1 MNTYT
6 IWEGNMEKLRAKCE
20 TIRKKCAKNGCTFVY
35 REVGEQFEEYKEDG
49 VKFSRRFILV
59 EVEGTAIVNGWQF
72 LATVQHLS
80 GGKVITKADADIE
93 IPNRFYSM
101 DPICEHCNSKRARK
115 DTYIVYNQ
123 ETKEYKMV
131 GKSCL
136 REYTN
141 GLSAELVAS
150 YLSYFEAL
158 EDAENYFPASYSAG
172 QKYYDVEEVLQ
183 VAAETVK
190 HFGYVPSSFEG
201 YTTKARCSDYFYYLT
216 EGWAITPEFKEK
228 IRMDLAAVK
237 FDHKSN
243 SSVGLAKDIMKFIRE
258 HEADSEYIRNL
269 QSIVASR
276 FVSARNFGLL
286 ISAVKAYD
294 REVEKQ
300 KREEAKKAERSKI
313 ASSSNFQ
320 GEVGQKLTFDAVEVK
335 VLSCYEN
342 QWDYSYFYQM
352 LDAQGNVYTWSTS
365 KGLDPEKKYTVTGTV
380 KKHEEYR
387 GVKQTQ
393 LTRCKVTEIKEVA

>member
-20 TIRKKCAKNGCTFVY
+20 TIRKKCSKHGCTFVY
-35 REVGEQFEEYKEDG
+35 REVGEEFEEYEENG

-72 LATVQHLS
+72 LATIQHLP
-80 GGKVITKADADIE
+80 GGKVITKADAYIE
-93 IPNRFYSM
+93 IPNRFYSG
-101 DPICEHCNSKRARK
+101 DPICEHCNSKRYRK

-123 ETKEYKMV
+123 ETKEYKQV

-136 REYTN
+136 KEYTN
-141 GLSAELVAS
+141 GLSAELVAQ
-150 YLSYFEAL
+150 YLSYFDTL

-172 QKYYDVEEVLQ
+172 QKYYDVTELLEVA
-183 VAAETVK
+183 VETVK

-216 EGWAITPEFKEK
+216 EGWAITPDFKEK

-237 FDHKSN
+237 FNHKSD
-243 SSVGLAKDIMKFIRE
+243 SSVGLAKEITKFIRE

-269 QSIVASR
+269 QSIVGSR

-300 KREEAKKAERSKI
+300 RREAAKAEERAKLSN
-313 ASSSNFQ
+313 SSFQ
-320 GEVGQKLTFDAVEVK
+320 GAVGQKLTFIAESVK
-335 VLSCYEN
+335 CLSCIDGMYGY
-342 QWDYSYFYQM
+342 QYFWQM
-352 LDAQGNVYTWSTS
+352 TDAAGNVYTWSTGN
-365 KGLDPEKKYTVTGTV
+365 GLDPEKKYTVTGTV

-393 LTRCKVTEIKEVA
+393 LTRCKCIEAA

>member
-35 REVGEQFEEYKEDG
+35 REVGEQFEEYEENG

-72 LATVQHLS
+72 LATIQHLS

-93 IPNRFYSM
+93 IPNKFYSM

-150 YLSYFEAL
+150 YFSYFEAL
-158 EDAENYFPASYSAG
+158 EDAENYFPAGYSSG
-172 QKYYDVEEVLQ
+172 QKYYDVRELLEVA
-183 VAAETVK
+183 VETVK
-190 HFGYVPSSFEG
+190 HFGYVPSNCEG
-201 YTTKARCSDYFYYLT
+201 YTTKARCTDYFYYLVD
-216 EGWAITPEFKEK
+216 GWAMTPAVKEK
-228 IRMDLAAVK
+228 IKLDLAACK
-237 FDHKSN
+237 FNHKSD
-243 SSVGLAKDIMKFIRE
+243 SVKSTAQDIMNFITN

-269 QSIVASR
+269 QAIVASH

-300 KREEAKKAERSKI
+300 KRDAAKKAEQTKL
-313 ASSSNFQ
+313 ANSSTFQ
-320 GEVGQKLTFDAVEVK
+320 GAIGQKLTFVAESVK
-335 VLSCYEN
+335 CLSCIDGMYGY
-342 QWDYSYFYQM
+342 QYFWQM
-352 LDAQGNVYTWSTS
+352 TDAAGNVYTWSTGS
-365 KGLDPEKKYTVTGTV
+365 SLDPEKKYTVTGTV
-380 KKHEEYR
+380 KKHEAYR
-387 GVKQTQ
+387 GVQQTQ
-393 LTRCKVTEIKEVA
+393 LTRCKCVEAA